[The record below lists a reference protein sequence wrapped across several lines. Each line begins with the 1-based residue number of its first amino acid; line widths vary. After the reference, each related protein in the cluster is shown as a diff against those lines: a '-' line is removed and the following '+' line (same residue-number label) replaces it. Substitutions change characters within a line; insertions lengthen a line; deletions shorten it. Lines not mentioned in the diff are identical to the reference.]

1 MDPAIDIIEQALD
14 YVNQLIDV
22 AFAQAR
28 GVLNILLS
36 QIDQVRV
43 GALKIADQEIQRQSQ
58 LITKL
63 IDSVKNQ
70 SSDRGLDILE
80 CLENIETEIGAIEKE
95 AVNSSMLCIDDT
107 IKIIGKD
114 VLEIVDDL
122 TKIHKNFTEEE
133 GKLDNCKGKL
143 LPFDC
148 VKQVLTDLGDIALGI
163 PAQINLDVEKA
174 AQNFAGLG
182 FKVFQCVNQAT
193 DIMQQEGVQV
203 FNNFSQCVFNK
214 QHKELWK

>member
-14 YVNQLIDV
+14 YVNRMIDQG
-22 AFAQAR
+22 FSQAR
-28 GVLNILLS
+28 GILNILLS

-70 SSDRGLDILE
+70 SSERGLDILE
-80 CLENIETEIGAIEKE
+80 CLENVETQIGRIEKE
-95 AVNSSMLCIDDT
+95 AVNSSMLCIDGA
-107 IKIIGKD
+107 IKVIGKD

-122 TKIHKNFTEEE
+122 TIINTNFTEEE

-148 VKQVLTDLGDIALGI
+148 VNQVLTELGAIASGI
-163 PAQINLDVEKA
+163 PAQINLDLDKA
-174 AQNFAGLG
+174 AKSFAGLG

-193 DIMQQEGVQV
+193 DIMQQEGVDI

-214 QHKELWK
+214 QHTVLLF